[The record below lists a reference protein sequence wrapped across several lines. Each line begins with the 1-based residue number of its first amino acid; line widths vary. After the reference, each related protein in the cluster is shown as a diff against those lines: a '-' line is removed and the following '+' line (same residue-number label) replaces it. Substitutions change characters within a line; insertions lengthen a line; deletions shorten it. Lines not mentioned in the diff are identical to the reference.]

1 MTFFVNK
8 HFQKDTEE
16 YRRAYGFARNCAI
29 TILLYPVISL
39 IMQNNA
45 LYRETSPLPFICF
58 NIIAL
63 GILYYKGD
71 LGLAV
76 NLLSGGLLCNMI
88 VSILQ
93 TGGVYSCF
101 FIWLMLPPIYALTVG
116 SLKKG
121 LFWSIATIFST
132 VLIYVLD
139 KTVFNDAYKEANE
152 LNVLI
157 NYMGLFSLVLGALA
171 SYELLKERQHNIIA
185 KQLEDLLKQS
195 EILTQKNIEL
205 ERFAY
210 IASHDLK
217 TPLRNIISFSG
228 LLNRKLRFSED
239 ADVKQYIGFIK
250 DYAHHMTHIVD
261 DILEF
266 AKITE
271 TDNQNIDAVDLEEV
285 TNIVLMS
292 LQEKI
297 DTSHAI
303 VLIEDK
309 LPQIK
314 GDKTHFIQLM
324 QNLIENALTY
334 NEKPQPEITIGLGK
348 DRTSGTY
355 IYVKDNGIG
364 VDTPYQDKIFDMFTR
379 LHSIDKYPGTGLGLA
394 ICKKIVVQYGGRIWI
409 DSTLNK
415 GTTVNFYLPMAA

>member
-1 MTFFVNK
+1 
-8 HFQKDTEE
+8 
-16 YRRAYGFARNCAI
+16 
-29 TILLYPVISL
+29 
-39 IMQNNA
+39 MQNSP
-45 LYRETSPLPFICF
+45 LYSEVSPLPFLCF

-76 NLLSGGLLCNMI
+76 NLLAGGLLCNM
-88 VSILQ
+88 VGSILQ

-101 FIWLMLPPIYALTVG
+101 FIWLLLPPIYALTVG

-121 LFWSIATIFST
+121 IFWSVATIFST
-132 VLIYVLD
+132 ILIYALD
-139 KTVFNDAYKEANE
+139 KTVFTDAYKEANE

-157 NYMGLFSLVLGALA
+157 NYIGLFCVILGALA
-171 SYELLKERQHNIIA
+171 SYERSKERQHNIIA
-185 KQLEDLLKQS
+185 KQLEDLLRQR

-217 TPLRNIISFSG
+217 TPLRNIISFSS

-239 ADVKQYIGFIK
+239 ADIKQYMAFIR
-250 DYAHHMTHIVD
+250 DYAYHMAHIVD

-266 AKITE
+266 AKISE
-271 TDNQNIDAVDLEEV
+271 TNNQNIDVVDFEEI
-285 TNIVLMS
+285 TNIVLIS
-292 LQEKI
+292 LKEKI
-297 DTSHAI
+297 ETSHAI
-303 VLIEDK
+303 VLIEGK
-309 LPQIK
+309 LPQIW

-334 NEKPQPEITIGLGK
+334 NEKLQPEITIGLGR
-348 DRTSGTY
+348 DRISGPY

-394 ICKKIVVQYGGRIWI
+394 ICKKIVIQYGGRIWI